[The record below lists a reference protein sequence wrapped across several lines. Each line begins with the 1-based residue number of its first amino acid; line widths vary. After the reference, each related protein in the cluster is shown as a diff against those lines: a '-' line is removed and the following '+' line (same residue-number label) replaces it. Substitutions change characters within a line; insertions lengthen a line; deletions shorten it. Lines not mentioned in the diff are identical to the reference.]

1 MSVKSLLQV
10 ILLLL
15 IFLIVGGVYFFYFY
29 SGNTTKLTL
38 NEELIENVDQNLNKS
53 ILQNEEILDD
63 IKIEDKEEN
72 KKVEDEIKG
81 SGKLIE
87 NENQSN
93 LIESGDAVENLTKE
107 IEYITS
113 NTNGD
118 IFKILAQFG
127 KTNIKNNDILDL
139 KEVDGTI
146 SSLERSQIFIT
157 SDYAKYN
164 YTNQNSK
171 FYGNVVI
178 KYENKIITCDDFD
191 LNLSENIAVA
201 YNNVI
206 VKDDISVMKA
216 QNIILNII
224 TKDINI
230 NSEEKVKIFKN

>member
-29 SGNTTKLTL
+29 SGNTTRLTL
-38 NEELIENVDQNLNKS
+38 NEGLIENTDQNLNKS
-53 ILQNEEILDD
+53 ILQNEDILDD
-63 IKIEDKEEN
+63 IKIEDKKEN
-72 KKVEDEIKG
+72 KKVEDKIEITD
-81 SGKLIE
+81 KLIE

-93 LIESGDAVENLTKE
+93 LIESSDEVENLTKE

-113 NTNGD
+113 NANGD

-139 KEVDGTI
+139 EEVDGTI

-171 FYGNVVI
+171 FYDNVVI
-178 KYENKIITCDDFD
+178 KYENKIITCDNFD

-216 QNIILNII
+216 QNVTLDII

-230 NSEEKVKIFKN
+230 NSKEKIKIFKN

>member
-38 NEELIENVDQNLNKS
+38 NEGLIENVDQNLNKS
-53 ILQNEEILDD
+53 ILQNEEILYD